1 MFADWVKI
9 ALKTALVATIMVAL
23 FAVFSSVQIPAVD
36 FTNFSAALSSGL
48 AVMYYWFPISQVL
61 FPLFLTL
68 LALDLGVFLFKYG
81 MIAVK
86 WLMKVNE

>member
-23 FAVFSSVQIPAVD
+23 WAVFANVQIPVVD
-36 FTNFSAALSSGL
+36 FSTFSSAISVGL
-48 AVMYYWFPISQVL
+48 AVMYYWVPISQVL
-61 FPLFLTL
+61 FPIALTL
-68 LALDLGVFLFKYG
+68 LALELAIFLFKYA

>member
-9 ALKTALVATIMVAL
+9 ALKTALVATIMVGL
-23 FAVFSSVQIPAVD
+23 WLVFANVQIPAVN
-36 FTNFSAALSSGL
+36 FTYFTQAVSTGL
-48 AVMYYWFPISQVL
+48 AVMYYWFPVSQVL
-61 FPLFLTL
+61 FPVFLTL
-68 LALDLGVFLFKYG
+68 LAMEVALFTFKYA